1 MASTTAISPVLRPG
15 DPMYARHPSQNRG
28 NFAAGSSSRGTRQ
41 RLHRRVGR
49 RNSTSLRRSLVHS
62 AAGRVMHLMM
72 HPGCVM
78 DASAVAASAS
88 GGLNDWSVREVM
100 TQDLGQG
107 ADGAQEG
114 NRTPDLRITS
124 ALLYRLSYPGNGS
137 KPYRMVIR
145 TTTWCRA
152 GSTAWPKYHEG
163 PPRSRACAR

>member
-28 NFAAGSSSRGTRQ
+28 NFAAGSSSMDTRQ

-49 RNSTSLRRSLVHS
+49 RNSTNLRRSLVHS
-62 AAGRVMHLMM
+62 AAGRVMLLMM
-72 HPGCVM
+72 HPGSVM
-78 DASAVAASAS
+78 APSAVVATAS
-88 GGLNDWSVREVM
+88 GGLNDWSVRGVL

-124 ALLYRLSYPGNGS
+124 ALLYRLSYLGRNAILPRPDWSSSGAADRPGNCG
-137 KPYRMVIR
+137 
-145 TTTWCRA
+145 
-152 GSTAWPKYHEG
+152 
-163 PPRSRACAR
+163 